1 MTGITYARVVL
12 YSDRPIPPSN
22 RIFMLSNQ
30 PNPERQSRPMEICS
44 LLALLLGIAIRLSQ
58 YLSGRSLWFDEV
70 AVILN
75 LQERTYGEL
84 LGSLNYEQA
93 APPLFLWIEKFAL
106 ETLGNNEYSLRLYPL
121 LGGLLSLVVFYHFT
135 RQYAMGWARPIAML
149 LFSTISYVVYFSSE
163 LKPYSWDVTIGM
175 LLFMSISAIASLK
188 PNTNQLIGVGLL
200 GTISIW
206 LSFPSILVMASI
218 EAANLLKLKLW
229 KASRADWQAFLLRRV
244 PLYAAWLMSLVGLY
258 VMVVSK
264 TLTETDLSASW
275 ADRYPE
281 NWYDLLWG
289 IDALGRFFYR
299 PLYYSTPLDGIA
311 MVVFIIGLVHL
322 WRKRGWQLAYLGA
335 PFIVTMLASY
345 LQQYPFQDRLI
356 LFLVPYSLVI
366 LGEGM
371 ALLLGR
377 SRKRPKIVGAVGVA
391 LVGLLLVLPLS
402 DTLPR
407 AVNPSRTHYDHVRPA
422 IAHIYNNWKP
432 DDKLFVFYWTQLQ
445 FQYYKTR
452 YDFPPKAVVLSQLE
466 DFGQSDLHEGDIER
480 LSQEIS
486 ALKAGPF
493 KGQDRVWFLMAR
505 KHDDVA
511 AEITDSLEQLGKSLE
526 ITRYPTVVVNLMD
539 LSE

>member
-1 MTGITYARVVL
+1 
-12 YSDRPIPPSN
+12 
-22 RIFMLSNQ
+22 MLSNQ
-30 PNPERQSRPMEICS
+30 PNPEQPPRSMEVCS

-75 LQERTYGEL
+75 LQERSYGEL
-84 LGSLNYEQA
+84 LGSLNYDQA

-121 LGGLLSLVVFYHFT
+121 LGGLLSLIVFYHFT
-135 RQYAMGWARPIAML
+135 RKYALGWARPIAIL
-149 LFSTISYVVYFSSE
+149 LFSTIGYVVYFASE
-163 LKPYSWDVTIGM
+163 LKPYSWDVTVGM
-175 LLFMSISAIASLK
+175 LLFVSISAIATPK
-188 PNTNQLIGVGLL
+188 PNTNRLIGVGLL
-200 GTISIW
+200 GAISIW
-206 LSFPSILVMASI
+206 LSFPSILIMAGI
-218 EAANLLKLKLW
+218 EAANWLKLKLW
-229 KASRADWQAFLLRRV
+229 KASRADWRAFLLRRV
-244 PLYAAWLMSLVGLY
+244 PLYTAWLMSLVGLY
-258 VMVVSK
+258 VMVISK
-264 TLTETDLSASW
+264 TLAETDLSASW

-281 NWYDLLWG
+281 NWYDLMWG

-299 PLYYSTPLDGIA
+299 PLYYSTPFDGIA
-311 MVVFIIGLVHL
+311 MVVFVIGLVHL
-322 WRKRGWQLAYLGA
+322 WRKRGWQLTYLGA

-402 DTLPR
+402 YTLPR

-422 IAHIYNNWKP
+422 IAHIYNNWRP